1 METITIKLTPEV
13 ELFAAH
19 YEKGDM
25 IACPTPCAA
34 ALQIKEAIQQHKK
47 PKLPEKLKRY
57 DGDIR
62 LRQDYEVRGT
72 INQIID
78 YLTLNQ

>member
-47 PKLPEKLKRY
+47 PKLPEKVKMNPAFN
-57 DGDIR
+57 DASKDIA
-62 LRQDYEVRGT
+62 DKF
-72 INQIID
+72 NQIID